1 MVFYKNSFLQ
11 NYRVGDNVN
20 IVPADRSPCPV
31 CGHPTGDCVGE
42 SPKPDHIAGMGSN
55 MMETSQTYLVE
66 NDVFAEKQLT
76 PTVTTKILVH
86 PKGKII
92 SVTEAKKL
100 GLL

>member
-1 MVFYKNSFLQ
+1 
-11 NYRVGDNVN
+11 
-20 IVPADRSPCPV
+20 
-31 CGHPTGDCVGE
+31 
-42 SPKPDHIAGMGSN
+42 

-66 NDVFAEKQLT
+66 NDVFVEKQLT